1 MESTGCLTQLIR
13 PILYLYCFAVVV
25 LNIGMI
31 SLPILKLQI
40 APGEAEHGFF
50 KMVNQMPYF
59 VAFIFSLVGLSIW
72 YITYKLG
79 KFKNFLNG
87 VMWVGIFTFIYSF
100 SAGMIAQV
108 TKSILG
114 KEISTILGLFPIL
127 ISGFLLIKDL
137 IKIQNKP
144 KVPIEKEF
152 SVKKDDESFN
162 FSTKSGIIQ
171 LGNPYRGIYIQG
183 GAGSGKSGSIFE
195 PIIKQISDQEYTGI
209 LYDFKSPEL
218 TDKVRGSYYG
228 KDVKFRNV
236 DFKNPHQSD
245 RINPIAPHYLTK
257 SVIAIEYSQALVN
270 NLIPESIKK
279 ADFWSN
285 NTKMILAGVIWWLKE
300 EHPEYCTLPH
310 AISLL
315 LHTNIKSL
323 LEKISQNYE
332 SGGMVAS
339 LRQSVE
345 NEAQNQVSGILSTI
359 QTAVAP
365 LNAKDV
371 FWILSKNEVDLNLN
385 SPENPAFL
393 CLGNDSTLP
402 QVYAP
407 IISLIIS
414 VGMRQMN
421 RPGQQ
426 KSVVLLDEAPTI
438 YIPNIEQ
445 IPATARSNKIATI
458 FGVQDF
464 SQLVDNYGEDKAQI
478 IISNLGNQFFGR
490 VTNGRTAEMVKTL
503 FSKED
508 RTFISANTGSGTSG
522 ALIHTQSNASSGKSE
537 NIQERDRV
545 KVSDLINL
553 NPGEFYGIIAE
564 GKPKEFL
571 KTQFLEDF
579 ADPIQSDKI
588 PVTDKEMQ
596 DNYFRIIEEAKAL
609 VSKEIPTDMNP

>member
-1 MESTGCLTQLIR
+1 MNIMFVTA
-13 PILYLYCFAVVV
+13 PIAKYIIPEKALNSPLGLFMRAPLY
-25 LNIGMI
+25 I
-31 SLPILKLQI
+31 SL
-40 APGEAEHGFF
+40 G
-50 KMVNQMPYF
+50 
-59 VAFIFSLVGLSIW
+59 FSLFALSFWHIA
-72 YITYKLG
+72 YKLG
-79 KFKNFLNG
+79 KFQNITTGLMYVG
-87 VMWVGIFTFIYSF
+87 VFT
-100 SAGMIAQV
+100 
-108 TKSILG
+108 
-114 KEISTILGLFPIL
+114 GLFIFVAGFTAEKLRPTFGNFGLLLFLVPIL
-127 ISGFLLIKDL
+127 ISGFYLVRDFR
-137 IKIQNKP
+137 KP
-144 KVPIEKEF
+144 KQKKPAVQKF
-152 SVKKDDESFN
+152 SDKKDDESLNFN
-162 FSTKSGIIQ
+162 TKAGIIQ
-171 LGNPYRGIYIQG
+171 LANPYRGIYIQG

-195 PIIKQISDQEYTGI
+195 PIIRQIAEQGYTGI

-228 KDVKFRNV
+228 KAVAFRNV

-245 RINPIAPHYLTK
+245 RINPIAPHCLTK

-279 ADFWSN
+279 SDFWSN
-285 NTKMILAGVIWWLKE
+285 NTKMIIAGVIWWLKE
-300 EHPEYCTLPH
+300 EHPEYCTIPH

-332 SGGMVAS
+332 AGGMVAS

-345 NEAQNQVSGILSTI
+345 NEAQNQVAGILSTI
-359 QTAVAP
+359 QTAVAQ
-365 LNAKDV
+365 LNTKDV
-371 FWILSKNEVDLNLN
+371 FWILSKNDVDLNLN
-385 SPENPAFL
+385 NPEKPTFL

-421 RPGQQ
+421 KPRQQ

-490 VTNGRTAEMVKTL
+490 VTNGRTAEMVGKL

-508 RTFISANTGSGTSG
+508 RTYINKNTGTGTSG
-522 ALIHTQSNASSGKSE
+522 QLVHTQSNQSSGKSE
-537 NIQERDRV
+537 SIQERDRV

-553 NPGEFYGIIAE
+553 NTGEFYGIIAE
-564 GKPKEFL
+564 GQPKEFF
-571 KTQFLEDF
+571 KTQFLTDF
-579 ADPIQSDKI
+579 AESRENDKRA
-588 PVTDKEMQ
+588 VTDMEMQ
-596 DNYFRIIEEAKAL
+596 ENYYRIIEEAKRI
-609 VSKEIPTDMNP
+609 VI

>member
-1 MESTGCLTQLIR
+1 M
-13 PILYLYCFAVVV
+13 
-25 LNIGMI
+25 NIPG
-31 SLPILKLQI
+31 LQYILKAVIGIVCFSFLSMNI
-40 APGEAEHGFF
+40 L
-50 KMVNQMPYF
+50 F
-59 VAFIFSLVGLSIW
+59 VAAPVLKFFVPENSLYSPFRMFTDIPLWICFISSVFGLSFW
-72 YITYKLG
+72 HITYKMG
-79 KFKNFLNG
+79 NFQNFITGLIY
-87 VMWVGIFTFIYSF
+87 VGMMTALFSFI
-100 SAGMIAQV
+100 AGFIAE
-108 TKSILG
+108 ILKPFVG
-114 KEISTILGLFPIL
+114 YFGLLIYLIPIL
-127 ISGFLLIKDL
+127 VSGFYLVRDFR
-137 IKIQNKP
+137 KP
-144 KVPIEKEF
+144 KQKKPEAQKF
-152 SVKKDDESFN
+152 SDKKDDESLNFN
-162 FSTKSGIIQ
+162 TKSGIIQ
-171 LGNPYRGIYIQG
+171 LANPYRGIYIQG

-195 PIIKQISDQEYTGI
+195 PIIKQVAEQGYTGI

-228 KDVKFRNV
+228 KAVSFRNV

-279 ADFWSN
+279 SDFWSN
-285 NTKMILAGVIWWLKE
+285 NTKMIIAGVIWWLKE
-300 EHPEYCTLPH
+300 EHPEYCTIPH

-332 SGGMVAS
+332 AGGMVAS

-345 NEAQNQVSGILSTI
+345 NEAQNQVAGILSTI
-359 QTAVAP
+359 QTAVAQ
-365 LNAKDV
+365 LNTKDV
-371 FWILSKNEVDLNLN
+371 FWILSKNDVDLNLN
-385 SPENPAFL
+385 NPENPTFL

-421 RPGQQ
+421 KPRQQ

-490 VTNGRTAEMVKTL
+490 VTNGRTAEMVGKL

-508 RTFISANTGSGTSG
+508 RTYINKNTGTGTSG
-522 ALIHTQSNASSGKSE
+522 QLVHTQSNQSSGKSE
-537 NIQERDRV
+537 SIQERDRV

-553 NPGEFYGIIAE
+553 NTGEFYGIIAE
-564 GKPKEFL
+564 GQPKEFF
-571 KTQFLEDF
+571 KTQFLEDH
-579 ADPIQSDKI
+579 AESRENDKRA
-588 PVTDKEMQ
+588 VTDKEMQ
-596 DNYFRIIEEAKAL
+596 ENYYRIIEEAKAI
-609 VSKEIPTDMNP
+609 VS

>member
-1 MESTGCLTQLIR
+1 MNGLGLQQLFKAILFIICIALISMNIMFVTA
-13 PILYLYCFAVVV
+13 PIAKYIVPEKALNSPLGLFMRAPLY
-25 LNIGMI
+25 I
-31 SLPILKLQI
+31 SL
-40 APGEAEHGFF
+40 G
-50 KMVNQMPYF
+50 
-59 VAFIFSLVGLSIW
+59 FSLFALSFWHIA
-72 YITYKLG
+72 YKLG
-79 KFKNFLNG
+79 KFQNLTTG
-87 VMWVGIFTFIYSF
+87 LMYVGIFTGVFVF
-100 SAGMIAQV
+100 VAGFTAEKLKPMFGNFA
-108 TKSILG
+108 L
-114 KEISTILGLFPIL
+114 LLFLVPIL
-127 ISGFLLIKDL
+127 VSGFYLVRDFR
-137 IKIQNKP
+137 KP
-144 KVPIEKEF
+144 KQKKPEEQKF
-152 SVKKDDESFN
+152 SEKKDDESLN
-162 FSTKSGIIQ
+162 FKTKSGIIQ
-171 LGNPYRGIYIQG
+171 LANPYRGIYIQG

-195 PIIKQISDQEYTGI
+195 PIIKQIAEQGYTGI

-228 KDVKFRNV
+228 KAVAFRNV

-245 RINPIAPHYLTK
+245 RINPIAPQYLTK

-279 ADFWSN
+279 SDFWSN
-285 NTKMILAGVIWWLKE
+285 NTKMIIAGVIWWLKE
-300 EHPEYCTLPH
+300 EHPEFCTIPH

-332 SGGMVAS
+332 AGGMVAS

-345 NEAQNQVSGILSTI
+345 NEAQNQVAGILSTI
-359 QTAVAP
+359 QTAVAQ
-365 LNAKDV
+365 LNTKDV
-371 FWILSKNEVDLNLN
+371 FWILSKNDVDLNLN
-385 SPENPAFL
+385 NPEKPTFL

-421 RPGQQ
+421 KPKQQ

-490 VTNGRTAEMVKTL
+490 VTNGRTAEMVGKL

-508 RTFISANTGSGTSG
+508 RTYINKNTGTGTSG
-522 ALIHTQSNASSGKSE
+522 QLVHTQSNQSSGRSE
-537 NIQERDRV
+537 SIQERDRV

-553 NPGEFYGIIAE
+553 NTGEFYGIIAE
-564 GKPKEFL
+564 GQPKEFF
-571 KTQFLEDF
+571 KTQFLTDF
-579 ADPIQSDKI
+579 AENRENDKR

-596 DNYFRIIEEAKAL
+596 ENYYRIIEEAKAI
-609 VSKEIPTDMNP
+609 VS